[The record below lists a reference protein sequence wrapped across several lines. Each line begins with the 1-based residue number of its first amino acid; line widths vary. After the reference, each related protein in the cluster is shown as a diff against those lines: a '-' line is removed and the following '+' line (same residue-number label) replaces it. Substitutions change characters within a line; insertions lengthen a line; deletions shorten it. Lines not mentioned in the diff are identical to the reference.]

1 MAGLTLES
9 EIAVVERQSGSYFR
23 RRMLRAEAG
32 ESVFAF
38 WSCAGRESLSRV
50 RDLSCGGLFVESPL
64 EENID
69 APVNLHFLA
78 DEGQIRANAVVR
90 HVRRGKGLG
99 LRFIAIN
106 DQDSRRLANLVNRL
120 QSNFEACC
128 AGAVGNFA

>member
-1 MAGLTLES
+1 MASLTLETGIVGRS
-9 EIAVVERQSGSYFR
+9 ERQSASYFR
-23 RRMLRAEAG
+23 RRMSRAEAG

-69 APVNLHFLA
+69 SPVKLHFLV

-99 LRFIAIN
+99 LKFIAIN
-106 DQDSRRLANLVNRL
+106 DHDSQRLAGLIKRL
-120 QSNFEACC
+120 RGSFEACLT
-128 AGAVGNFA
+128 GTGDR